1 MWTFKFKTLPIV
13 SKQVVTEL
21 AFKGNEFWGRQP
33 ICNIRVFNPTGISDP
48 PDERRPSEESTL
60 SVSNDRRYF
69 CAQLNVLCASWA
81 VDAILDLP
89 IMKYISGEHAP
100 GPTHPLFSPLVGDL
114 SACVGDLSPCV
125 GEFLALRTPVI
136 IVGNWNTFLKL
147 WLF

>member
-1 MWTFKFKTLPIV
+1 MI
-13 SKQVVTEL
+13 
-21 AFKGNEFWGRQP
+21 G
-33 ICNIRVFNPTGISDP
+33 
-48 PDERRPSEESTL
+48 
-60 SVSNDRRYF
+60 
-69 CAQLNVLCASWA
+69 AQLNVLCASWA

-114 SACVGDLSPCV
+114 SACVG
-125 GEFLALRTPVI
+125 EFLALRTPVI